1 VSSPEW
7 LQIVSDTG
15 FKPLSNR
22 EWRRLYSTNVID
34 SGDLYL
40 GFNETAREISKG
52 EPSGYPCTS
61 VDLPANMSLS
71 NNSPGSS
78 LLDLLDIGKVN
89 WTRIDHL
96 TPDKWELYAHI
107 VGARARIIP
116 QERKSRIQLSLT
128 FLIVVVVCNVLKLAM
143 MLSVLFLEKSDFIVT
158 LGDAAAS
165 YLERPE
171 RSTERLCVVN
181 KATVILKTG
190 SRRDKHDRSDYL
202 DELIEDSYGT
212 WRKQSHPYSS
222 ALDRERQ
229 IGSYF
234 M

>member
-1 VSSPEW
+1 MSSSEW
-7 LQIVSDTG
+7 LQIASDTG

-52 EPSGYPCTS
+52 APSGYPCTS

-71 NNSPGSS
+71 NNSPGSN
-78 LLDLLDIGKVN
+78 LLSLLDIGKVN

-96 TPDKWELYAHI
+96 TPDNSELYAHI
-107 VGARARIIP
+107 VSARARIIP
-116 QERKSRIQLSLT
+116 ERKSRIQLSLT
-128 FLIVVVVCNVLKLAM
+128 FLIVVVICNALKLAM

-171 RSTERLCVVN
+171 RSTERLCVAN
-181 KATVILKTG
+181 KATVILKTS
-190 SRRDKHDRSDYL
+190 SRHDKHDRSDYL
-202 DELIEDSYGT
+202 DELTEGSYGT